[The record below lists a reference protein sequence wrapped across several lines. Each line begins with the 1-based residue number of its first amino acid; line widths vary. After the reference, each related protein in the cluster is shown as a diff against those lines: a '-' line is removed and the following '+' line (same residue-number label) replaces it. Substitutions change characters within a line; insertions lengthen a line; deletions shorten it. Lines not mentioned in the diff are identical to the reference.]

1 MSPAVPT
8 PFTQPVVAPD
18 TTTLFR
24 RTPYISP
31 GEYKQ
36 APTAVATNTLV
47 PGGGE
52 ADQVAELA
60 STIMR
65 ASGWLDEICFHQ
77 APGTLAAMLST
88 ESAWVRPKANGE
100 LLLFCN
106 LAGPNCPILQ
116 VNGVALGRNPQELQ
130 SVGSSEAQA
139 ITISGQTIRIP
150 SGELPEMNTFGAIST
165 ASNGRTFV
173 LWNYVSGFPHT
184 TLAAPADEGAT
195 SITVASAEP
204 GAAAIYGVYEGTQLT
219 IHDGATTE
227 VVVVSSV
234 NGLVLNLASPLQY
247 PHSVPPLPNSVR
259 VSAIPWAVE
268 QACISLTS
276 ALIKKRGGRSMV
288 MPSAPG
294 GMTRGGGAQQQEAQP
309 GGTSDE
315 KTAMR
320 LLKPYVLPV
329 LRST

>member
-1 MSPAVPT
+1 MSPTVPT
-8 PFTQPVVAPD
+8 PFAEPVVAPN

-31 GEYKQ
+31 NEYKQ
-36 APTAVATNTLV
+36 APTAVATNNLV

-52 ADQVAELA
+52 DDQVSELA
-60 STIMR
+60 STILR
-65 ASGWLDEICFHQ
+65 ASGWVDDICFHQ

-88 ESAWVRPKANGE
+88 ESAWVRPKGNGE

-130 SVGSSEAQA
+130 SIGSSEAQA
-139 ITISGQTIRIP
+139 ITIDGQTIRIP
-150 SGELPEMNTFGAIST
+150 SCELPEGSTFGASPT
-165 ASNGRTFV
+165 ASNGSTYAV
-173 LWNYVSGFPHT
+173 WNYVSGFPHT
-184 TLAAPADEGAT
+184 TLAEPVEAGAN
-195 SITVASAEP
+195 SIAVASAEP
-204 GAAAIYGVYEGTQLT
+204 GAEAIYGVYEGTQLT
-219 IHDGATTE
+219 IHDGASTE

-234 NGLVLNLASPLQY
+234 DGLTLNLASALQY
-247 PHSVPPLPNSVR
+247 AHSVPPAPNSIR
-259 VSAIPWAVE
+259 VSAIPWVVE

-276 ALIKKRGGRSMV
+276 ALIKKRGGRAMV

-294 GMTRGGGAQQQEAQP
+294 GMTKGGGAQRQESQP

-320 LLKPYVLPV
+320 LLKAYTLPV
-329 LRST
+329 LRSA